1 MHTLLRLTYV
11 WPSWCCTCLLKT
23 RFASFMMCF
32 PLGQNILRRWKGE
45 GQFELISNK
54 ILCVK
59 QGNGVWR
66 SSPLIYDP
74 QPKWAGLIWATWGKI
89 IWYRGKSYWMVP
101 IFMTSWNGTLQHTQD
116 TFPLKIAEATFVVVF
131 SISRISEHMYIVQ
144 LSTWMGWI
152 FPNKWQDYIFYV
164 AIYSRHICIVKAIS
178 TLFPYFKT
186 NTASL

>member
-1 MHTLLRLTYV
+1 
-11 WPSWCCTCLLKT
+11 
-23 RFASFMMCF
+23 
-32 PLGQNILRRWKGE
+32 
-45 GQFELISNK
+45 
-54 ILCVK
+54 
-59 QGNGVWR
+59 
-66 SSPLIYDP
+66 
-74 QPKWAGLIWATWGKI
+74 
-89 IWYRGKSYWMVP
+89 MVP